1 MTEKTKLVF
10 KIADQLSGI
19 GKFNGTIDGQ
29 WVLFEYDQKT
39 GTLWHTFDEG
49 TKAGEHQLELEITDK
64 KENKSTF
71 KTTFIR

>member
-10 KIADQLSGI
+10 KIADQVSGI

-39 GTLWHTFDEG
+39 GTLWHTFDER
-49 TKAGEHQLELEITDK
+49 TKAGEHQLKLEVTDK

>member
-19 GKFNGTIDGQ
+19 GKFNGTIDGK

-39 GTLWHTFDEG
+39 GTLWHTFDERTKTG
-49 TKAGEHQLELEITDK
+49 THQLELEVSDK
-64 KENKSTF
+64 KNNTTTY

>member
-19 GKFNGTIDGQ
+19 EKFNGTIDGQ

-39 GTLWHTFDEG
+39 GTLWHTFDERTKTG
-49 TKAGEHQLELEITDK
+49 THQLELEISDK
-64 KENKSTF
+64 KNNKTTY